1 MIDREKVIKGLEC
14 CIITPDICSDVCPYF
29 GKCDEN
35 DYCDEKLFKD
45 ALALLKAQAPRLMT
59 LGELTVWD
67 GPFLIEVRPCDK
79 TVWASW

>member
-45 ALALLKAQAPRLMT
+45 ALALLKAQAPRRGPRLRQNG
-59 LGELTVWD
+59 LGELV
-67 GPFLIEVRPCDK
+67 
-79 TVWASW
+79 